1 MFLNIYY
8 LILFI
13 SKVIK
18 LVVWL
23 DIDSSKQLNKPV
35 QTTVVN
41 MYIIICN
48 TYIDDLAV
56 VQSIALV
63 FIMHMFHILGMFLL

>member
-13 SKVIK
+13 SKGIK

-35 QTTVVN
+35 QTTAVN
-41 MYIIICN
+41 VYIIYN
-48 TYIDDLAV
+48 AYIDDLAV
-56 VQSIALV
+56 VQSIALLS
-63 FIMHMFHILGMFLL
+63 IMHMSHILGMFLL